1 MSAHDLSSPAPA
13 ARPAVELPEGEEKV
27 PPGVR
32 AMAAV
37 RWALVALMAVAV
49 ATTWVYFARS
59 GGEPA
64 SRSAAQFICPMHPA
78 VVSDRPGSCPICGMD
93 LVAGGGAGG
102 SFPSASRAGRPSAG
116 RYWCPMHPEVT
127 SDDPNAACEKCGG
140 TRLVPRESVPGL
152 APVELSRERVQLI
165 GMRTAEVVRQ
175 KLSPT
180 LRTVGIVTADEG
192 SIVIVSSRV
201 SGWIEELL
209 VSQSGQRV
217 RKGEVLARVY
227 SPDLTTAQLNYLN
240 ATRWARDQ
248 GATGQ
253 AASPLE
259 ADARARLL
267 LLGIGEL
274 DIQEIERR
282 RKPIDFVSVRAPRDG
297 YVGKRTA
304 QVGLFVSPGQELFE
318 IADLSTVW
326 VVADVYESDVERV
339 KVGQKASMTLEA
351 MPGQPFLGRVSFI
364 YPAVNPTSRTMQVR
378 LTFDNSRLRLRPGMF
393 ADVTLDLGAVE
404 GLVVP
409 ADALVDTGESQ
420 YLFVALPGGRFEP
433 RSVRVGVRTGDR
445 IQILSGTA
453 AGETVV
459 TTANFLVDS
468 ESRLRA
474 AIQGFGAAG
483 NSTDRR
489 RPDGK

>member
-1 MSAHDLSSPAPA
+1 
-13 ARPAVELPEGEEKV
+13 
-27 PPGVR
+27 
-32 AMAAV
+32 
-37 RWALVALMAVAV
+37 
-49 ATTWVYFARS
+49 
-59 GGEPA
+59 
-64 SRSAAQFICPMHPA
+64 
-78 VVSDRPGSCPICGMD
+78 
-93 LVAGGGAGG
+93 
-102 SFPSASRAGRPSAG
+102 
-116 RYWCPMHPEVT
+116 
-127 SDDPNAACEKCGG
+127 
-140 TRLVPRESVPGL
+140 
-152 APVELSRERVQLI
+152 
-165 GMRTAEVVRQ
+165 
-175 KLSPT
+175 
-180 LRTVGIVTADEG
+180 
-192 SIVIVSSRV
+192 
-201 SGWIEELL
+201 
-209 VSQSGQRV
+209 
-217 RKGEVLARVY
+217 
-227 SPDLTTAQLNYLN
+227 
-240 ATRWARDQ
+240 
-248 GATGQ
+248 
-253 AASPLE
+253 
-259 ADARARLL
+259 
-267 LLGIGEL
+267 
-274 DIQEIERR
+274 
-282 RKPIDFVSVRAPRDG
+282 
-297 YVGKRTA
+297 
-304 QVGLFVSPGQELFE
+304 
-318 IADLSTVW
+318 
-326 VVADVYESDVERV
+326 
-339 KVGQKASMTLEA
+339 MTLEA